1 MKCPEG
7 MCKVNLGKIK
17 EGLVES
23 LELPKDLMYGAVLVS
38 ITGRQEMLI
47 ENYRG
52 ILEYTKNHISLQTKT
67 CRLVIHGK
75 NLNISYYTNEEMKIT
90 GLIDSIIYEN

>member
-1 MKCPEG
+1 MGK
-7 MCKVNLGKIK
+7 MNLVKWK

-38 ITGRQEMLI
+38 ITGQQEILI

-67 CRLVIHGK
+67 CRLVIRGK
-75 NLNISYYTNEEMKIT
+75 DLNINYYTNEEMKIT
-90 GLIDSIIYEN
+90 GRIESVFYEN

>member
-1 MKCPEG
+1 MG
-7 MCKVNLGKIK
+7 RMNFGKWK

-23 LELPKDLMYGAVLVS
+23 LELPKDLVYGAVLVS
-38 ITGRQEMLI
+38 ITGRQEILI

-67 CRLVIHGK
+67 CRLVVRGK
-75 NLNISYYTNEEMKIT
+75 DLDISYYTNEEMKIT
-90 GLIDSIIYEN
+90 GLIDSVIYEN

>member
-1 MKCPEG
+1 MG
-7 MCKVNLGKIK
+7 KVKLGKLK
-17 EGLVES
+17 EDFVES

-52 ILEYTKNHISLQTKT
+52 ILEYTQNHISLQTKT
-67 CRLVIHGK
+67 CRLIIRGK
-75 NLNISYYTNEEMKIT
+75 NLHISYYTNEEMKIT
-90 GLIDSIIYEN
+90 GLIDQIIYEN

>member
-1 MKCPEG
+1 MGK
-7 MCKVNLGKIK
+7 MNLGKIK

-38 ITGRQEMLI
+38 ITGRQEILI

-52 ILEYTKNHISLQTKT
+52 ILEYTQYHISLQTKT
-67 CRLVIHGK
+67 CRLVIHGQ
-75 NLNISYYTNEEMKIT
+75 NLHISYYTNEEMKIT
-90 GLIDSIIYEN
+90 GLIDSLSYE

>member
-1 MKCPEG
+1 M
-7 MCKVNLGKIK
+7 GKWK

-38 ITGRQEMLI
+38 ITGRQEILI

-52 ILEYTKNHISLQTKT
+52 ILEYSQNHISLQTKT
-67 CRLVIHGK
+67 CRLVVRGK
-75 NLNISYYTNEEMKIT
+75 NLNISYYTNEEMRIRRPFC
-90 GLIDSIIYEN
+90 SFP

>member
-1 MKCPEG
+1 MSR
-7 MCKVNLGKIK
+7 MNLGKWK

-38 ITGRQEMLI
+38 ITGRQEILI

-52 ILEYTKNHISLQTKT
+52 ILEYTKSHISLQTKT

-75 NLNISYYTNEEMKIT
+75 DLNISYYTNEEMKIT
-90 GLIDSIIYEN
+90 GLIDSVLYEN

>member
-1 MKCPEG
+1 M
-7 MCKVNLGKIK
+7 GKWK

-38 ITGRQEMLI
+38 ITGRQEILI

-52 ILEYTKNHISLQTKT
+52 ILEYTQNHISLQTKT
-67 CRLVIHGK
+67 CRLVVRGK

-90 GLIDSIIYEN
+90 GVIDSLLYEN

>member
-1 MKCPEG
+1 M
-7 MCKVNLGKIK
+7 NLGKWK

-23 LELPKDLMYGAVLVS
+23 LELPKDLVYGAVLVS
-38 ITGRQEMLI
+38 ITGRQEILI

-67 CRLVIHGK
+67 CRLVVHGK
-75 NLNISYYTNEEMKIT
+75 DLDISYYTNEEMKIT
-90 GLIDSIIYEN
+90 GRIDSVRYED

>member
-1 MKCPEG
+1 MGK
-7 MCKVNLGKIK
+7 MNLGKWK

-38 ITGRQEMLI
+38 ITGQQEILI

-52 ILEYTKNHISLQTKT
+52 ILEYSQNHISLQTKT
-67 CRLVIHGK
+67 CRLVVRGK

-90 GLIDSIIYEN
+90 GMIDSLIYEN

>member
-1 MKCPEG
+1 MGK
-7 MCKVNLGKIK
+7 MNLGKWK

-38 ITGRQEMLI
+38 ITGQQEILI

-67 CRLVIHGK
+67 CRLVIRGK
-75 NLNISYYTNEEMKIT
+75 DLNINYYTNEEMKIT
-90 GLIDSIIYEN
+90 GFIQGILYDS

>member
-1 MKCPEG
+1 MGK
-7 MCKVNLGKIK
+7 MNLGKWK
-17 EGLVES
+17 EGLVDS
-23 LELPKDLMYGAVLVS
+23 LELPKDLVYGAVLVS

-67 CRLVIHGK
+67 CRLVIRGK
-75 NLNISYYTNEEMKIT
+75 DLDISYYTNEEMKIT
-90 GLIDSIIYEN
+90 GWIDALMYEN

>member
-1 MKCPEG
+1 M
-7 MCKVNLGKIK
+7 NFGKWK
-17 EGLVES
+17 EELVET

-38 ITGRQEMLI
+38 ITGRREILV

-52 ILEYTKNHISLQTKT
+52 ILEYDQNHISLQTKN

-75 NLNISYYTNEEMKIT
+75 ELYISYYTNEEMKIT
-90 GLIDSIIYEN
+90 GMIDSVIYEN

>member
-1 MKCPEG
+1 M
-7 MCKVNLGKIK
+7 NLGKLK

-23 LELPKDLMYGAVLVS
+23 LELPKDLIYGAVLVS

-52 ILEYTKNHISLQTKT
+52 ILEYTGNHISLQTKT
-67 CRLVIHGK
+67 CRLVIRGK

-90 GLIDSIIYEN
+90 GLIDSVIYEN